1 METGLKMQG
10 MAADAATAAGSG
22 PLLMV
27 WCWPAASI
35 TPTCA
40 RRQMVSRGVCSSRR
54 RSLAAGTHTKVAK
67 GAPVVFRLQRQ
78 RQQQQ
83 KQRSDISGFRV

>member
-1 METGLKMQG
+1 MQG

-27 WCWPAASI
+27 RCWPAASI

-40 RRQMVSRGVCSSRR
+40 RRQMFQGGAIAGSRLC
-54 RSLAAGTHTKVAK
+54 SLAAGAHTKVAK
-67 GAPVVFRLQRQ
+67 LHRWRFTAAAAA
-78 RQQQQ
+78 
-83 KQRSDISGFRV
+83 ISILGL